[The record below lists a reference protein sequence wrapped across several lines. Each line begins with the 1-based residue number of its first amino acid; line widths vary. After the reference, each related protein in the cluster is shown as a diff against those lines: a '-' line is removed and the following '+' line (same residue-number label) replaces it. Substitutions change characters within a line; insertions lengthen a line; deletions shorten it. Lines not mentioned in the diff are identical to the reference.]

1 MIRSEQ
7 EVGKLF
13 FLASPTHAITNTT
26 ACFQVREGAHT
37 KYNIHDSEPIE
48 ILRLKISIPPK
59 PRDTLRRAGCDVD
72 TGRGTTG
79 SKAPWDKKGRTWH
92 WHCGRL
98 KVRKFKVSYI
108 VRYCVYI

>member
-72 TGRGTTG
+72 TGRVLRVARHHGIKRGGLGTG
-79 SKAPWDKKGRTWH
+79 IVGASK
-92 WHCGRL
+92 
-98 KVRKFKVSYI
+98 
-108 VRYCVYI
+108 